1 MNKGFTILET
11 MVAILILT
19 IGIIAVLQ
27 VFPLCSNI
35 QKSNEMENQA
45 IFLAQERME
54 QEIFKT
60 YGNIEV
66 GIIIEDPVSS
76 SYKRFTRETRITYLN
91 PDMGEIGSDSGFKK
105 IEITVQWNSVFKL
118 KQGEIS
124 IINLVAER

>member
-60 YGNIEV
+60 YENIQIET
-66 GIIIEDPVSS
+66 IIEDSLAFP
-76 SYKRFTRETRITYLN
+76 YERFSRETKITYVDSNLE
-91 PDMGEIGSDSGFKK
+91 EIGLDSGFKK
-105 IEITVQWNSVFKL
+105 IEIIVEWSSIFKL
-118 KQGEIS
+118 KQSNIS
-124 IINLVAER
+124 IFNLAAER

>member
-19 IGIIAVLQ
+19 IGITAVLQ

-60 YGNIEV
+60 YENIQVET
-66 GIIIEDPVSS
+66 IIEDSLAFP
-76 SYKRFTRETRITYLN
+76 YERFSRETKITYVDSNLE
-91 PDMGEIGSDSGFKK
+91 EIGLDSGFKK
-105 IEITVQWNSVFKL
+105 IEIIVEWSSIFKL
-118 KQGEIS
+118 KQSNIS
-124 IINLVAER
+124 IFNLAAER

>member
-60 YGNIEV
+60 YENIQVET
-66 GIIIEDPVSS
+66 IIEDSLAFP
-76 SYKRFTRETRITYLN
+76 YERFSRETKITYVDSNLE
-91 PDMGEIGSDSGFKK
+91 EIGLDSGFKK
-105 IEITVQWNSVFKL
+105 IEIIVEWSSIFKL
-118 KQGEIS
+118 KQSNIS
-124 IINLVAER
+124 IFNLVAER

>member
-27 VFPLCSNI
+27 LFPWCSNI

-45 IFLAQERME
+45 IFLAQEKME

-60 YGNIEV
+60 YEKYCFSRVYGH
-66 GIIIEDPVSS
+66 
-76 SYKRFTRETRITYLN
+76 R
-91 PDMGEIGSDSGFKK
+91 
-105 IEITVQWNSVFKL
+105 
-118 KQGEIS
+118 
-124 IINLVAER
+124 

>member
-60 YGNIEV
+60 YKNIQVET
-66 GIIIEDPVSS
+66 IIEDSLASP
-76 SYKRFTRETRITYLN
+76 YERFSRETKITYVDSNLE
-91 PDMGEIGSDSGFKK
+91 EIGLDSGFKK
-105 IEITVQWNSVFKL
+105 IEIIVEWSSIFKL
-118 KQGEIS
+118 KQSNIS
-124 IINLVAER
+124 IFNLAAER

>member
-1 MNKGFTILET
+1 MQKGFTILET
-11 MVAILILT
+11 MMAILVLT

-45 IFLAQERME
+45 IFLAQEKME

-60 YGNIEV
+60 YGNTQV
-66 GIIIEDPVSS
+66 GMIIEDSLVSPFE
-76 SYKRFTRETRITYLN
+76 RFSRETKITYVDSNLE
-91 PDMGEIGSDSGFKK
+91 EIGSDAGLKK
-105 IEITVQWNSVFKL
+105 IEITVRWSSIFKL
-118 KQGEIS
+118 KESNIS

>member
-11 MVAILILT
+11 MVAILVLT
-19 IGIIAVLQ
+19 IGITAVLQ

-45 IFLAQERME
+45 IFLAQEKIE

-60 YGNIEV
+60 YENIQI
-66 GIIIEDPVSS
+66 GTIIEDPVYSP
-76 SYKRFTRETRITYLN
+76 YERFVRETNITLEEAG
-91 PDMGEIGSDSGFKK
+91 PDSGLKK
-105 IEITVQWNSVFKL
+105 IEVIVRWNSVFAL
-118 KQGEIS
+118 KQGNMS

>member
-60 YGNIEV
+60 YENIEV

-76 SYKRFTRETRITYLN
+76 FYERFTRETRITYLN

-105 IEITVQWNSVFKL
+105 VEITVQWNSVFKL

>member
-27 VFPLCSNI
+27 IFPLCSNI

>member
-11 MVAILILT
+11 MVAILVLT

-27 VFPLCSNI
+27 LFPLCSNI

-45 IFLAQERME
+45 IFLAQEKME

-66 GIIIEDPVSS
+66 GTIIEDPVSS
-76 SYKRFTRETRITYLN
+76 FYKRFTRETRINYVN
-91 PDMGEIGSDSGFKK
+91 PDMGEIGLNSGFKK
-105 IEITVQWNSVFKL
+105 VEIIVQWNSVFKL

>member
-19 IGIIAVLQ
+19 IGITAVLQ

-60 YGNIEV
+60 YENIQVET
-66 GIIIEDPVSS
+66 IIEDSLAFP
-76 SYKRFTRETRITYLN
+76 YERFSRETKITYVDSNLE
-91 PDMGEIGSDSGFKK
+91 EIGLDSGFKK
-105 IEITVQWNSVFKL
+105 IEIIVEWSSIFKL
-118 KQGEIS
+118 KQSNIS
-124 IINLVAER
+124 IFNLVAER